1 MGNYDFDKVTFLFQ
15 TVYRET
21 ETQTEPFTPEIVQ
34 HQANNFPEIDTEYR
48 PDVLAL
54 SSLKHGAGLKDV
66 VSNRV

>member
-1 MGNYDFDKVTFLFQ
+1 M
-15 TVYRET
+15 YRET

-54 SSLKHGAGLKDV
+54 SSLKHGEGLKDAGCQ
-66 VSNRV
+66 